1 MFTFLVYKTPKFSF
15 VYKEQTK
22 SKYMLSQKKKK
33 STNFREVNHMEV
45 STLVIEQFS

>member
-33 STNFREVNHMEV
+33 NQQISEKLT
-45 STLVIEQFS
+45 IWK